1 MGKGDR
7 RTAKGKRYCSSYG
20 NIRPHRTGA
29 VPAAATPVAAPV
41 KAPAARKTA
50 AKKKA

>member
-7 RTAKGKRYCSSYG
+7 RTAKGKRFSSSYG
-20 NIRPHRTGA
+20 NKRQRGKSSIVA
-29 VPAAATPVAAPV
+29 PAAATPKAPV
-41 KAPAARKTA
+41 ARKTA